1 MNMVEHARLKTAND
15 RLMTIAVAIVA
26 HEKELGYGD
35 NVYSTTDT
43 TVEEIDRY
51 IEITSGDYEI
61 MENDLDKNTH
71 TERTMKI
78 ELCIVT
84 YEPSEKNA
92 DSFLSELQTL
102 LNKYAI

>member
-1 MNMVEHARLKTAND
+1 MFSGE
-15 RLMTIAVAIVA
+15 
-26 HEKELGYGD
+26 
-35 NVYSTTDT
+35 
-43 TVEEIDRY
+43 
-51 IEITSGDYEI
+51 IEIK
-61 MENDLDKNTH
+61 ENKLDECTH

-92 DSFLSELQTL
+92 DAFLQELQNV